1 MVCNRDRNECAP
13 CFLTFRLFGETVA
26 AVAAVAAAAVLCD
39 HHKIKTYNNA
49 FVFTSLLLLFLSV
62 FTVYFALLYRQ
73 GEM

>member
-1 MVCNRDRNECAP
+1 
-13 CFLTFRLFGETVA
+13 
-26 AVAAVAAAAVLCD
+26 VAAVAAAAVLCD

>member
-1 MVCNRDRNECAP
+1 M
-13 CFLTFRLFGETVA
+13 
-26 AVAAVAAAAVLCD
+26 AAAVVLRD
-39 HHKIKTYNNA
+39 DHKIKTYNNA